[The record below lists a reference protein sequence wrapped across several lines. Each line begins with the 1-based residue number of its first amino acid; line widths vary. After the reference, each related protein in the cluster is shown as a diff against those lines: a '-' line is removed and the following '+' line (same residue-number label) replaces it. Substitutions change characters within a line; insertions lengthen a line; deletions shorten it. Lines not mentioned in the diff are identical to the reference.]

1 MPLPEEKSVMTASL
15 LLLAAALAA
24 PVPDAKTD
32 APPAKAAEPNGAAPR
47 LLFLKPDTDGIL
59 RIAVKRSIVDKNG
72 KERNQSMVVELSQV
86 KELDI
91 SSPDGK
97 KIDFADA
104 KRRLAKGSIILVP
117 AGPGHPIPREYLAI
131 FRSDVLVL
139 RSPELNATAFGAANG
154 PNFVPFRWNGVPP
167 VPRAA
172 PAPAPAVPPPAA
184 PKE

>member
-1 MPLPEEKSVMTASL
+1 MIAPLSL
-15 LLLAAALAA
+15 FVGALLAA

-32 APPAKAAEPNGAAPR
+32 ALPAKTTEPNGAAPR
-47 LLFLKPDTDGIL
+47 LVFLKPDSDGIL

-72 KERNQSMVVELSQV
+72 KERNQSMVVELTQV
-86 KELDI
+86 KDLEI
-91 SSPDGK
+91 TSPDGK
-97 KIDFADA
+97 KIDIADA

-117 AGPGHPIPREYLAI
+117 AGPGQPIPPEYLAI

-154 PNFVPFRWNGVPP
+154 PNFVPFRWNGAPP
-167 VPRAA
+167 APGAA